1 MIRYYLLIII
11 ICYGCFDSNLSY
23 EINKPENLISKN
35 KMADILYD
43 MSLINVAKGVNRSIL
58 ENNGIIPENY
68 IFNKHQIDSLTFA
81 KSNEYYSYD
90 LKDYQLIYDMVK
102 IKLEKNKKII
112 SDSIEIVKK
121 ISGKLSKKLISQ
133 SKQKKIKID
142 TIKFD
147 SITKINMI
155 NKN

>member
-1 MIRYYLLIII
+1 MIRYYLIII
-11 ICYGCFDSNLSY
+11 FICYGCYNSSFNN
-23 EINKPENLISKN
+23 EKVKPDNLITKN
-35 KMADILYD
+35 KMVDILYD
-43 MSLINVAKGVNRSIL
+43 MSLISVAKGVNRSIL

-68 IFNKHQIDSLTFA
+68 IFSKYEIDSLTFA
-81 KSNEYYSYD
+81 NSNEYYSYD
-90 LKDYQLIYDMVK
+90 LKEYQLIYDLVK
-102 IKLEKNKKII
+102 IKLQTNKKIT

-121 ISGKLSKKLISQ
+121 ISGELSKKLINE

>member
-1 MIRYYLLIII
+1 MI
-11 ICYGCFDSNLSY
+11 
-23 EINKPENLISKN
+23 
-35 KMADILYD
+35 
-43 MSLINVAKGVNRSIL
+43 
-58 ENNGIIPENY
+58 
-68 IFNKHQIDSLTFA
+68 
-81 KSNEYYSYD
+81 YD
-90 LKDYQLIYDMVK
+90 LVK
-102 IKLEKNKKII
+102 IKLETNKKIT

-121 ISGKLSKKLISQ
+121 ISGELSKKLINE